1 MAVGIRIPK
10 IDSEQTSKW
19 KTVHL
24 LVITILK
31 GQCHKIFDLY
41 YFPESNP
48 SGPLIK
54 KLKWFRLKIKIFRE
68 DIRILSS
75 KNSTLSSVILSG
87 AEIFWQASP
96 LKC

>member
-31 GQCHKIFDLY
+31 RQCHKIFDLY
-41 YFPESNP
+41 FFPKSNP
-48 SGPLIK
+48 SGPLINR
-54 KLKWFRLKIKIFRE
+54 LKWFRLTIRFRE

-75 KNSTLSSVILSG
+75 KNSTLRSVILSG
-87 AEIFWQASP
+87 VEFFWQDSP